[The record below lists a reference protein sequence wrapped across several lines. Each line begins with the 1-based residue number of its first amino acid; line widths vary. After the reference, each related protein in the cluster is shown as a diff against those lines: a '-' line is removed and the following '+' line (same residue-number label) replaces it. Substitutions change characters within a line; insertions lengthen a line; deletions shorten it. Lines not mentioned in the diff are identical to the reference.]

1 MKAEAKENA
10 AQDETAVCYSLNTA
24 SCQISYLCSN
34 ITFHSFDEGPVG
46 KGSERHKIGDEENET
61 TNRQHKSKVP
71 LEGINVRHRH
81 QLQTQEGMAAHVLA
95 YHSKT
100 VLMLRLSKE
109 HRCLSLCSSPSLFL

>member
-1 MKAEAKENA
+1 MKIIPEKIAIN
-10 AQDETAVCYSLNTA
+10 LNTA

-95 YHSKT
+95 YGW
-100 VLMLRLSKE
+100 RLTAQKVIINEKS
-109 HRCLSLCSSPSLFL
+109 RGFLQKNKKNDEDKAIYL